1 MYQWRQALRSS
12 LIAAAFLLAGPAAMA
27 ADQPAYHLYRLPKP
41 GRARTAAP
49 TMLYYGGPVIGTVKV
64 EAVFWGST
72 VSATTVK
79 GIGPFLAAMA
89 NSTYTDQL
97 AQYATNLTGVNG
109 HPGTNQTIGRGTL
122 AGTATIAPKNTSL
135 SLTDA
140 AVRAELHHQIT
151 TGKLPRQDPNTLYM
165 VYFPAN
171 ITISLGSAVSCQSF
185 GAYHEATPGKPGSA
199 NLFYGV
205 MPDCGG
211 GFTEQTVASSHEFAE
226 AVTDAIPTPGSHPA
240 YPQAWNT
247 SGGEE
252 IGDLCEGRDTTLK
265 TGKTTYTVQE
275 VFDAKTNACAT
286 GKFVS
291 P

>member
-1 MYQWRQALRSS
+1 MRSS

-27 ADQPAYHLYRLPKP
+27 ADQPAYHLYRLPAA
-41 GRARTAAP
+41 GEARTAAP
-49 TMLYYGGPVIGTVKV
+49 TMLYYGGPVISTVKV
-64 EAVFWGST
+64 ELVFWGSGVAPGT
-72 VSATTVK
+72 VS

-89 NSTYTDQL
+89 NGTYTDQL
-97 AQYATNLTGVNG
+97 AQYATTLTGVNG
-109 HPGTNQTIGRGTL
+109 HPGTNQTIGRGSL
-122 AGTATIAPKNTSL
+122 AGTVAIAPKNQST

-140 AVRAELHHQIT
+140 AVHAELRHQIT
-151 TGKLPRQDPNTLYM
+151 IGKLPHQDPNTLYM

-171 ITISLGSAVSCQSF
+171 ITISLGGAVSCRSF

-211 GFTEQTVASSHEFAE
+211 GFSEQTVASSHEFAE

-252 IGDLCEGRDTTLK
+252 IGDVCEGHNTTL
-265 TGKTTYTVQE
+265 TAGKTVYTVQE